1 MSRKLRGNQC
11 YLPGMRTLVREGL
24 LAHLQVVPCPSTLE
38 LPKMQREPVESSN
51 IASIGYQAGP
61 PAVLEIE
68 FKGGGVYQYTS
79 SDDKIITNHYNQ
91 LKLAES
97 KGKHFTQH
105 IRRDPAVKVQRV
117 N

>member
-1 MSRKLRGNQC
+1 
-11 YLPGMRTLVREGL
+11 
-24 LAHLQVVPCPSTLE
+24 
-38 LPKMQREPVESSN
+38 MQREAVNSSN
-51 IASIGYQAGP
+51 IASIGFESGP

-79 SDDKIITNHYNQ
+79 DDDKVVESHYNQ

-105 IRRDPAVKVQRV
+105 IRRDTKLKVNKV
-117 N
+117 SG